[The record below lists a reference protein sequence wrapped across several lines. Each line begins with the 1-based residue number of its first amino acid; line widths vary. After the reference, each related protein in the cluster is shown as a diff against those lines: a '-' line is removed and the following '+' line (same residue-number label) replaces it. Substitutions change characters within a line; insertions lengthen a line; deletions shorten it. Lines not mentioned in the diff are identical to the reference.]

1 MNNNSVSYH
10 YIIAGAGASGLSLVV
25 RMIDA
30 GIHLHKKILIIDKD
44 EKQQNDRTWC
54 FWEKETS
61 RFESII
67 HKSWKNID
75 FYAHEELSKLDI
87 APYTYKMIRGIDFY
101 NYCKN
106 IIAKTPEVHWVKEE
120 IVETKTIADK
130 TQVKTSTQTYIADF
144 TFSSLF
150 SRENLVLK
158 PKEFMLL
165 QHFKGYII
173 KTKTPRFDVNTAT
186 FMDFRVRQT
195 HGTTFVYVLPFSET
209 EALVEYTLFTESL
222 LKDEEYDA
230 ALLDYIEHYLN
241 IKDYE
246 ILDREFGIIPMTDHV
261 FPAREGRVIN
271 IGTAGGFTKA
281 STGFTFKNIQNN
293 TEKMVE
299 GLLKGHLP
307 TDIILKSHWR
317 FQKYDATLLN
327 VLVNKRMRGKDIFEK
342 MFAKLPASLI
352 LSFLDNTT
360 TLSQE
365 LKIMSS
371 LPTPVFL
378 PAAMKE
384 MGKMF

>member
-1 MNNNSVSYH
+1 MSENNLFYH

-44 EKQQNDRTWC
+44 EKRQNDRTWC
-54 FWEKETS
+54 FWEKEAS
-61 RFESII
+61 VFEPII
-67 HKSWKNID
+67 YKTWKNID
-75 FYAHEELSKLDI
+75 FYAKEELTKLDI

-106 IIAKTPEVHWVKEE
+106 IIAQTPNIDWVKEE
-120 IVETKTIADK
+120 ILETKTIGDK
-130 TQVKTSTQTYIADF
+130 TQVKTTAHTYTADF

-150 SRENLVLK
+150 SREKLVLK

-173 KTKTPRFDVNTAT
+173 KTKTPRFDINTAT
-186 FMDFRVRQT
+186 FMDFRVKQT

-222 LKDEEYDA
+222 LKDAEYDA
-230 ALLDYIEHYLN
+230 ALLDYIDNFLN
-241 IKDYE
+241 IKDFD
-246 ILDREFGIIPMTDHV
+246 ILDKEFGIIPMTDHS
-261 FPAREGRVIN
+261 FPAKEGRVIH

-281 STGFTFKNIQNN
+281 SSGYTFKNIQNK
-293 TEKMVE
+293 TEKLVQ

-307 TDIILKSHWR
+307 TDISLESPWR

-327 VLVNKRMRGKDIFEK
+327 VLVNKKMGGKDVFEK

-360 TLSQE
+360 TLPQE
-365 LKIMSS
+365 VKIVSS
-371 LPTPVFL
+371 LPTSVFL
-378 PAAMKE
+378 PAAMAE
-384 MGKMF
+384 MRKMF